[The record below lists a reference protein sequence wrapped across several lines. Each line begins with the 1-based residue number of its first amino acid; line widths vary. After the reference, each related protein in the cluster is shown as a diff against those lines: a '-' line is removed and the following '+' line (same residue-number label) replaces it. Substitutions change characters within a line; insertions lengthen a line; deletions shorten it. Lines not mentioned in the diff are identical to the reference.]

1 MGLNGSSIFIFNKQK
16 FQLRSIH
23 PKQGALF
30 VLIGN
35 SNRSDFFITLSKSLS
50 ISDEFFLGIY
60 HTDYQDILIRHPLKH
75 SLDYMEIY
83 QDQKILL
90 KSQKKITILNLENMT
105 ILSKKSIQ
113 NESVSQCGL
122 LSDESILIV
131 GD

>member
-1 MGLNGSSIFIFNKQK
+1 
-16 FQLRSIH
+16 
-23 PKQGALF
+23 
-30 VLIGN
+30 
-35 SNRSDFFITLSKSLS
+35 
-50 ISDEFFLGIY
+50 
-60 HTDYQDILIRHPLKH
+60 
-75 SLDYMEIY
+75 MEIY

-90 KSQKKITILNLENMT
+90 KSQKKITILSLENMT